1 MIFYV
6 GRTKIERSEAKEGIN
21 RFPMVDQ
28 GFIALGRVGALVAR
42 VQEPLVLDLNK
53 GSGVNIYQIKAIM
66 DGGWRAVRI
75 KRAKEVKKER
85 KENKLKLKK
94 HSSQ

>member
-42 VQEPLVLDLNK
+42 VQEPLMLNLNK
-53 GSGVNIYQIKAIM
+53 GLGVNILPNQ
-66 DGGWRAVRI
+66 GHNGWGLESRQDKES
-75 KRAKEVKKER
+75 KRGKKR
-85 KENKLKLKK
+85 KKGK
-94 HSSQ
+94 